1 MKILTLESHVKQL
14 KESLHEC
21 ETWTEKYEEA
31 LIEIAKSG
39 EQGNPIHLS
48 KVARKALGWD

>member
-39 EQGNPIHLS
+39 EQANPIHLS
-48 KVARKALGWD
+48 RVARKALGWD

>member
-1 MKILTLESHVKQL
+1 MKIVTLQSHVEQL

-31 LIEIAKSG
+31 LIEIANSG
-39 EQGNPIHLS
+39 EQGNSIHLS